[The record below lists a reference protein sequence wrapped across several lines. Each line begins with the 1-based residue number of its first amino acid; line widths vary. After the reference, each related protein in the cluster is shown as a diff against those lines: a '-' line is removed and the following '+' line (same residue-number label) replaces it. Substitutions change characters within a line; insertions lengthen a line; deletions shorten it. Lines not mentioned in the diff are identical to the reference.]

1 MAAED
6 YATLAEVEAYAGVNF
21 SDGIGPDDTQ
31 IGTMI
36 TLASRLMDAYAG
48 KQFAGTETHTEWFDS
63 ALYQYHIV
71 LAQRPVV
78 SVTSIEFLDSS
89 GNVSKTLVQ
98 SRNRDDDFWLD
109 DAGAGIVRFHLP
121 LGDTVEQK
129 MKVVYV
135 AGATT
140 APAHVR
146 LATILHVVR
155 SAGRAAM
162 NDENCNERI
171 KDFWRELIR
180 DSEKEYQELLVKVKS
195 ETQIATAVW
204 GQFQPPDGSGKWRL

>member
-6 YATLAEVEAYAGVNF
+6 YATLAEVEAYAGVDF
-21 SDGIGPDDTQ
+21 SEGIGPNDTQ

-48 KQFAGTETHTEWFDS
+48 KQFAGTETHTEFFDS
-63 ALYQYHIV
+63 ALDMYHLV
-71 LAQRPVV
+71 LSKRPVV
-78 SVTSIEFLDSS
+78 SVTSIKVLDSS

-121 LGDTVEQK
+121 VGDTVEQK
-129 MKVVYV
+129 FEVVYV
-135 AGATT
+135 AGESE

-162 NDENCNERI
+162 NDENCNDRI
-171 KDFWRELIR
+171 KEFWRELIK
-180 DSEKEYQELLVKVKS
+180 DSEREYKELLQKVK
-195 ETQIATAVW
+195 EDTQIVTAVY
-204 GQFQPPDGSGKWRL
+204 GQFQPPRGSGRWTL

>member
-1 MAAED
+1 MAEQD
-6 YATLAEVEAYAGVNF
+6 YATLAEVEAYAGVDF
-21 SDGIGPDDTQ
+21 SEGIGPSDSQ

-48 KQFAGTETHTEWFDS
+48 KQFAGTE
-63 ALYQYHIV
+63 AHIEYIDATLSLRHAV
-71 LAQRPVV
+71 LAERPVV
-78 SVTSIEFLDSS
+78 SVTSIESLDSS

-98 SRNRDDDFWLD
+98 SRNRDDDYWLD
-109 DAGAGIVRFHLP
+109 DPGAGIIRFHLP
-121 LGDTVEQK
+121 IGDTVEQK
-129 MKVVYV
+129 LKVSYT
-135 AGATT
+135 AGATV

-171 KDFWRELIR
+171 QQFWRELIK
-180 DSEKEYQELLVKVKS
+180 DSEKEYQELLEKVKS
-195 ETQIATAVW
+195 ETLITTAVY
-204 GQFQPPDGSGKWRL
+204 GQFRTPDGHGSWNV